1 MQDDNRRRQTTSQDT
16 EQCFFGGERSEEE
29 DEVGMPEWMFHIG
42 TNPCLEKRR
51 PDRSGTFLNS
61 DFGPFWALHIMF
73 FYRCPCLVNKDS
85 CLVNK
90 ESCLVNKEICLVN
103 LVFGMSSGIG
113 NSLYVCPPGGPKG
126 KW

>member
-1 MQDDNRRRQTTSQDT
+1 ML
-16 EQCFFGGERSEEE
+16 FFAGERSEEE

-73 FYRCPCLVNKDS
+73 FLQMSLFSKQGFLFSKQGILFSKQGNLFSKPGFRDVERHREFAVCVSARGAEREMVNH
-85 CLVNK
+85 
-90 ESCLVNKEICLVN
+90 
-103 LVFGMSSGIG
+103 
-113 NSLYVCPPGGPKG
+113 
-126 KW
+126 

>member
-1 MQDDNRRRQTTSQDT
+1 ML
-16 EQCFFGGERSEEE
+16 FFAGERSEEE

-73 FYRCPCLVNKDS
+73 
-85 CLVNK
+85 
-90 ESCLVNKEICLVN
+90 
-103 LVFGMSSGIG
+103 
-113 NSLYVCPPGGPKG
+113 
-126 KW
+126 